1 MMLAR
6 RVARSTNRR
15 SSLDGAFDARSKTAN
30 VPRTRPSFEKKGV
43 DQALPMPAAAAVVR
57 HSGGNSG
64 LVAMFSTTT
73 EWRRLT
79 AEPHAA
85 LVGNAGNDCVTRRHA
100 SGTRGPAANR
110 SCRPSLSSK
119 YTEEVR
125 PDCSSITRHSASST
139 TAKEAPV
146 AISSRTL
153 RSPRRRV
160 PSCDGEPVTARP
172 LYTNIVLG
180 VHRESS
186 RTEIHTRADG
196 GASRVGVQWT
206 VMNEPLYRAVLGAS
220 ADPVA
225 LLDKDGT
232 ILFVSDSIERLTGFA
247 PAILIGRSALDQVHP
262 DHKRRVHAALVAVL
276 GRPETPIAVEYRS
289 QHQDGSWHDRE
300 VVGVNRLHDPDI
312 GAIVVNYRDTTARRC
327 AEAALEECE
336 RLHQSTFDEAPIGV
350 AHMSLSGRFLRV
362 NRWLCHVLG
371 YSTEE
376 LRSLDFMAITHPD
389 DVKQD
394 VQARQRLIAGMRDRY
409 TREKQYRRKDGRF
422 VPVSLAV
429 SIHRNQQGDAVY
441 FIAVIEDLTERKR
454 LEHELRQAQKM
465 EALGRLA
472 GGIAHDFNN
481 LLVAIG
487 GYADLVVHGLGPDH
501 PVGKDVAY
509 IQAAAKSAAAL
520 TRQLLAF
527 SRRQI
532 LKPQVLDL
540 NHVLR
545 RVESL
550 LRRVIGEDITLVM
563 TLAARLRRVHT
574 DPGQVEQ
581 IIMNLAVNARDAM
594 PNGGVLT
601 IETANVDLDAGFV
614 DHHRGSAIGPHVMI
628 AASDTGS
635 GMDAETLA
643 HVFEPFFTTKP
654 VGRGTGLGLSTVY
667 GIVKQSQGSIWV
679 YSEVGYGSTFKIY
692 LPGILI

>member
-1 MMLAR
+1 M
-6 RVARSTNRR
+6 VA
-15 SSLDGAFDARSKTAN
+15 
-30 VPRTRPSFEKKGV
+30 
-43 DQALPMPAAAAVVR
+43 
-57 HSGGNSG
+57 
-64 LVAMFSTTT
+64 
-73 EWRRLT
+73 
-79 AEPHAA
+79 
-85 LVGNAGNDCVTRRHA
+85 RHA
-100 SGTRGPAANR
+100 SPFNG
-110 SCRPSLSSK
+110 LM
-119 YTEEVR
+119 
-125 PDCSSITRHSASST
+125 D
-139 TAKEAPV
+139 
-146 AISSRTL
+146 
-153 RSPRRRV
+153 
-160 PSCDGEPVTARP
+160 
-172 LYTNIVLG
+172 
-180 VHRESS
+180 
-186 RTEIHTRADG
+186 
-196 GASRVGVQWT
+196 
-206 VMNEPLYRAVLGAS
+206 EPLYRAVLVAS

-225 LLDKDGT
+225 LLDTDGT

-247 PAILIGRSALDQVHP
+247 PAKLIGRSALDQVHP
-262 DHKRRVHAALVAVL
+262 DDKRRVHAALIEAL

-289 QHQDGSWHDRE
+289 QHQDGSWRDRE

-312 GAIVVNYRDTTARRC
+312 GAVVVNYRDTTARRC
-327 AEAALEECE
+327 AEAALEESE

-350 AHMSLSGRFLRV
+350 AHTSLSGRFLRV

-371 YSTEE
+371 YSAEE
-376 LRSLDFMAITHPD
+376 LGSLDFVAISHPD

-394 VQARQRLIAGMRDRY
+394 VQARQRLIAGKLDRY

-422 VPVSLAV
+422 VPVNLAV
-429 SIHRNQQGDAVY
+429 SVHRNREGNAVY

-454 LEHELRQAQKM
+454 LEQELRHAHKM
-465 EALGRLA
+465 EAIGRLA

-481 LLVAIG
+481 LLVVIG
-487 GYADLVVHGLGPDH
+487 GYADLVLHSLGPDH
-501 PVGKDVAY
+501 PVRQDVAE
-509 IQAAAKSAAAL
+509 IQAAARSAAAL

-532 LKPQVLDL
+532 LQPQVLDL

-635 GMDAETLA
+635 GMDAETLP

-667 GIVKQSQGSIWV
+667 GIVKQSHGSIWV
-679 YSEVGYGSTFKIY
+679 DSEVGYGSTFKIY
-692 LPGILI
+692 LPAILTEAEPRIDAPSAASRARGTETILVIEDDSQVRRFIVETLTRDGYGVHAAASGGDALVFANDEKRVVDVVLTDVVLTGLSGREIAQLVVAKRPNVRVIYMSGYTDDAIVHHGVLDKGLTFLQKPFSAQELLTRIREVLDSNTPPPS

>member
-1 MMLAR
+1 M
-6 RVARSTNRR
+6 
-15 SSLDGAFDARSKTAN
+15 D
-30 VPRTRPSFEKKGV
+30 
-43 DQALPMPAAAAVVR
+43 
-57 HSGGNSG
+57 
-64 LVAMFSTTT
+64 
-73 EWRRLT
+73 
-79 AEPHAA
+79 
-85 LVGNAGNDCVTRRHA
+85 
-100 SGTRGPAANR
+100 
-110 SCRPSLSSK
+110 
-119 YTEEVR
+119 
-125 PDCSSITRHSASST
+125 
-139 TAKEAPV
+139 
-146 AISSRTL
+146 
-153 RSPRRRV
+153 
-160 PSCDGEPVTARP
+160 
-172 LYTNIVLG
+172 
-180 VHRESS
+180 
-186 RTEIHTRADG
+186 
-196 GASRVGVQWT
+196 
-206 VMNEPLYRAVLGAS
+206 EPLYRAVLAAS

-225 LLDKDGT
+225 LLDKNGT
-232 ILFVSDSIERLTGFA
+232 IVFVSDSIERLTGFA
-247 PAILIGRSALDQVHP
+247 PAKLIGRSALDQVHP
-262 DHKRRVHAALVAVL
+262 DDKRRVHAALIEVL
-276 GRPETPIAVEYRS
+276 GRSETPIAVEYRS
-289 QHQDGSWHDRE
+289 RHQDGSWRDRE
-300 VVGVNRLHDPDI
+300 AVGVNRLHDPDI
-312 GAIVVNYRDTTARRC
+312 GAVVVNYRDTTARRC

-350 AHMSLSGRFLRV
+350 AHTSLSGRFLRV

-371 YSTEE
+371 YSAEE

-422 VPVSLAV
+422 VPVNLAV
-429 SIHRNQQGDAVY
+429 SIHRNREGDAVY

-454 LEHELRQAQKM
+454 LEQELRQAQKM

-487 GYADLVVHGLGPDH
+487 GYADLVVHSLGPDH
-501 PVGKDVAY
+501 PVRKDVAE
-509 IQAAAKSAAAL
+509 IQAAARSAAAL

-532 LKPQVLDL
+532 LQPQVLDL
-540 NHVLR
+540 NLVIR

-550 LRRVIGEDITLVM
+550 LRRVIGEDITVVM
-563 TLAARLRRVHT
+563 TLAAGLRRVHT

-594 PNGGVLT
+594 PNGGLLT

-614 DHHRGSAIGPHVMI
+614 DDHRGSAIGPHVMI

-667 GIVKQSQGSIWV
+667 GIVKQSQGSICV

-692 LPGILI
+692 LPAILTEAEPRIEVPSAASRARGTETILVIEDDGQVRRFIVETLTRNGYGVHAAASGGDALVFANDENRVVDVVLTDVVLTGLSGREIAHRVAAKRPNVRVIYMSGYTDDAIVHHGVLDAGLTFLQKPFSAQELLTRIREVLDSNTPPPS